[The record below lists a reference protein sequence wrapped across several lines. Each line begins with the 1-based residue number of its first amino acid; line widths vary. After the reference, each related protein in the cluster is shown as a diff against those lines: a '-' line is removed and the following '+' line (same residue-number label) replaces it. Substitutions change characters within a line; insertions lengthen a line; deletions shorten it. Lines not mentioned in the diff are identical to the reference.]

1 MIISE
6 NDKDLLKL
14 VNISKKFPG
23 VRALNGVNFNIN
35 KSEIVSIVGQNGA
48 GKSTLVNIIGGIYQP
63 DTGEIYIEGKRK
75 RIFNPLIAEKIGIG
89 MVHQESTLVPALSVY
104 ANLFLNREHT
114 KNLFFLNFH
123 KMKQNTKEIF
133 NVLGYKIEPNLL
145 VEDLSLIERRVLEI
159 AKAMFF
165 NPNILILDEVT
176 ASFGAKEVDRLF
188 GLMKELK
195 SKGMSIIFISHRLQ
209 EATKI
214 SDQVVVL
221 RDGERVGD
229 FRKEEKFSIEKII
242 NLMLGKK
249 VKKEARKRR
258 KIVNK
263 KKKLLTVKNLS
274 RVSDFNNL
282 DFNLHA
288 GEILGFAG
296 FKGSRITEIFKT
308 LYGILSKSSGE
319 ILFKDHP
326 VIIRSPKDA
335 LQLGIGMITNDR
347 EKEGIALIR
356 SLEENINISS
366 LDKFTNKLFV
376 FNPKILVNNAKK
388 FIKDIEI
395 KTPSVKQEVLY
406 LSGGNRQKVLLAKF
420 LLRGLDILIVD
431 EPTKG
436 IDVKTK
442 GAIHDLL
449 NRLKFEGKGIIITS
463 PEIPELLSICDRILI
478 VAQGQI
484 EKEIT
489 SSQKDFNEA
498 NILHSMHV

>member
-6 NDKDLLKL
+6 NDKNLLKL
-14 VNISKKFPG
+14 VNLSKIFPG
-23 VRALNGVNFNIN
+23 VRALNGVNFDIN
-35 KSEIVSIVGQNGA
+35 RSEIVSIVGQNGA
-48 GKSTLVNIIGGIYQP
+48 GKSTLVKIIGGIYQP
-63 DTGEIYIEGKRK
+63 DKGEIYIEGERK

-89 MVHQESTLVPALSVY
+89 IVHQESTLVPTLSVY
-104 ANLFLNREHT
+104 ANLFLNREPT

-123 KMKQNTKEIF
+123 KMKQNAKEIF

-176 ASFGAKEVDRLF
+176 ASFGVKEVDRLF

-209 EATKI
+209 EVTKI

-229 FRKEEKFSIEKII
+229 FKKKENFSIEKII

-258 KIVNK
+258 KIVNE

-274 RVSDFNNL
+274 RFSDFNNL

-296 FKGSRITEIFKT
+296 LKGSGITEIFKT
-308 LYGILSKSSGE
+308 LYGILSKSSGK

-326 VIIRSPKDA
+326 IIIRSPKDA

-356 SLEENINISS
+356 SVEENINISS

-376 FNPKILVNNAKK
+376 FNPKILLNNAKK
-388 FIKDIEI
+388 FIKDLEI

-420 LLRGLDILIVD
+420 LLRGLDILIID

-449 NRLKFEGKGIIITS
+449 NKLKFEGKGIIITS

-484 EKEIT
+484 VKEIT
-489 SSQKDFNEA
+489 SSQEDFNEV
-498 NILHSMHV
+498 NILHSMHL